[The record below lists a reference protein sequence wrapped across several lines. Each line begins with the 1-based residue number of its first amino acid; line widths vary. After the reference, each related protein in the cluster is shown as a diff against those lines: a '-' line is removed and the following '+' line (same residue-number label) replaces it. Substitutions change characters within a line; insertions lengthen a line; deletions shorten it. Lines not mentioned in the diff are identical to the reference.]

1 MHVHLVFQG
10 LELPELVG
18 RAHLAHRGVVDA
30 AREREERA
38 GEQDVVA
45 LLRRAAARR
54 AQAAPGA
61 AARPR
66 LAGQRVRERARV
78 HRAAVDQA
86 MESTAAR
93 RPSCGRLPNAHRI
106 VESAAKLV
114 CYWCVVWAAPIG
126 FEE

>member
-66 LAGQRVRERARV
+66 LRIDLAL
-78 HRAAVDQA
+78 RAA
-86 MESTAAR
+86 
-93 RPSCGRLPNAHRI
+93 
-106 VESAAKLV
+106 SASMKRYSLHILV
-114 CYWCVVWAAPIG
+114 NTPVQVPLCF
-126 FEE
+126 FEFFSNVYLKFWLNDGNL